1 MAIKLADPQTDWYPL
16 IEGKKDKPVALNWK
30 SVTADHVREALRLVL
45 ASRAT
50 NRVSGLIL
58 IEGDRTVSAKEVL
71 RVAYRIAN
79 KLQSDADIKFSSGDG
94 TLNILRNLGFNV
106 TRVSPK

>member
-1 MAIKLADPQTDWYPL
+1 VAIKLADPQTDWYPL

-45 ASRAT
+45 TSRAT
-50 NRVSGLIL
+50 NRLSGLLL
-58 IEGDRTVSAKEVL
+58 IEGERAVSAKEVL

-79 KLQSDADIKFSSGDG
+79 KLPADADVKFSSGDG
-94 TLNILRNLGFNV
+94 TINVLRNLGFNA
-106 TRVSPK
+106 TRVAAK